1 MTLSVSGAF
10 FVRKRIKFQLIGN
23 KYVQFGKSEK
33 IFENPLTNGWKI
45 GIIIKSL
52 QDDMSY

>member
-1 MTLSVSGAF
+1 M
-10 FVRKRIKFQLIGN
+10 GN

-33 IFENPLTNGWKI
+33 ISRKPLTNGKEFD
-45 GIIIKSL
+45 IIIKSL

>member
-1 MTLSVSGAF
+1 M
-10 FVRKRIKFQLIGN
+10 GN

-33 IFENPLTNGWKI
+33 ILENLLTNGWKI
-45 GIIIKSL
+45 GIIKSL

>member
-1 MTLSVSGAF
+1 MGDKYEE
-10 FVRKRIKFQLIGN
+10 FVI
-23 KYVQFGKSEK
+23 SDK
-33 IFENPLTNGWKI
+33 ILENPLTNGWKI

>member
-1 MTLSVSGAF
+1 MG
-10 FVRKRIKFQLIGN
+10 G

-33 IFENPLTNGWKI
+33 ILENPLTNGWKI